1 MNSSLRWAFFLFDAE
16 FVPLFLQIAKG
27 DHMTADKKLEILELS
42 KSGMSLKK
50 ITEETGLS
58 MSYVK
63 KIVYGVDENQT
74 YCLECGKIMTKSK
87 YRPKKYC
94 SAKCKRE
101 YYKKHP
107 EILHKNK
114 FHKLI
119 CPCCHHE
126 FLSYGRSKRKYCSKQ
141 CSTKSRYL

>member
-1 MNSSLRWAFFLFDAE
+1 MGFFLFDAE
-16 FVPLFLQIAKG
+16 FIPPFLQIAKG
-27 DHMTADKKLEILELS
+27 ECMTADKKLEILELS
-42 KSGMSLKK
+42 KSGVQLKDIAEK
-50 ITEETGLS
+50 YEIS
-58 MSYVK
+58 ISNVK
-63 KIVYGVDENQT
+63 KIVYSVNENQT
-74 YCLECGKIMTKSK
+74 YCLECGKIIEKSK
-87 YRPKKYC
+87 FRPRKYC

-101 YYKKHP
+101 HYKKHP
-107 EILHKNK
+107 ELLHKNK